1 METDGRYCLSQH
13 ARAWLLGLLAGLS
26 GMAYYVLVSMSLNPK
41 LNLTY
46 DVRGARYGGPL
57 T

>member
-1 METDGRYCLSQH
+1 MSQH